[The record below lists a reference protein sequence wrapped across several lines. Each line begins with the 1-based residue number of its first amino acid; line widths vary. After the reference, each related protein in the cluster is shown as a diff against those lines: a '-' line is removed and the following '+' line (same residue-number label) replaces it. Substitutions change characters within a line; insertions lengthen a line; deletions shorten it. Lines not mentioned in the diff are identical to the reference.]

1 MRGPSLARLWFACD
15 PTATPTPAEDAW
27 ISCSRTR
34 QDRADVQ
41 ISNEERKAICR
52 WGYLELWNNGN
63 YAVIAEAVAPD
74 VLVHDFVNGELHG
87 PDEIREV
94 VHGYRTAFPD
104 LHLTIEDQIAEGDT
118 VVTRWSATGTHAGEL
133 FGAPPTGR
141 SGLLHSVNISR
152 YSGLQIVEVWEM
164 WDAWGL
170 VHQLGLPRGWRGFR
184 GRAHSSSRNAGYSR
198 RNAR

>member
-1 MRGPSLARLWFACD
+1 ML
-15 PTATPTPAEDAW
+15 
-27 ISCSRTR
+27 RTR
-34 QDRADVQ
+34 LPQ
-41 ISNEERKAICR
+41 
-52 WGYLELWNNGN
+52 
-63 YAVIAEAVAPD
+63 
-74 VLVHDFVNGELHG
+74 
-87 PDEIREV
+87 
-94 VHGYRTAFPD
+94 
-104 LHLTIEDQIAEGDT
+104 
-118 VVTRWSATGTHAGEL
+118 TRWSATGTHAGEL